1 MATASASSSAASQLP
16 NTCRRG
22 RNRQRSPGRGWR
34 EARQARRARSA
45 RRSHR
50 GQPGGR
56 SVRLPGEGCRYTS
69 APFGATALRRLSRRR
84 TIRPPARSRGPSTLR
99 EPRFESDSISTGASI
114 RCPSIWCGG
123 IRCPWIEGVRCSPHI
138 LTSMGVA
145 HEVLGHELF
154 LVRGC
159 QQNLVRGAQIST
171 GGKCSVFTRRR
182 QPGGIRTPD
191 HLIRSPLP
199 VGASC
204 ESRFVRGRRA
214 RETTPS
220 SIPG

>member
-1 MATASASSSAASQLP
+1 VARSSTSQ
-16 NTCRRG
+16 
-22 RNRQRSPGRGWR
+22 
-34 EARQARRARSA
+34 ARQ
-45 RRSHR
+45 
-50 GQPGGR
+50 
-56 SVRLPGEGCRYTS
+56 V
-69 APFGATALRRLSRRR
+69 
-84 TIRPPARSRGPSTLR
+84 
-99 EPRFESDSISTGASI
+99 GASI
-114 RCPSIWCGG
+114 SSRTAWGPKRETARPKMSRYQRTVRGDSPSAAFASQNNSTARPISRSVDAPRTA
-123 IRCPWIEGVRCSPHI
+123 IRVRFHLDGREHQMPVYLVWGYQMPMDRGRQMLAAYSYLHGRRPRGRPTHFGPV
-138 LTSMGVA
+138 LHLMHSFL
-145 HEVLGHELF
+145 LGHELF